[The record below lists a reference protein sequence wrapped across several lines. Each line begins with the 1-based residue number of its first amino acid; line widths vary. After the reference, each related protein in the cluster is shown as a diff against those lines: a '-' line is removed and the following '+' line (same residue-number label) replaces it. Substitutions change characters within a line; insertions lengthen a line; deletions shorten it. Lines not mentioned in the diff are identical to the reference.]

1 MTDAVYAYTQD
12 KAFDEEGQDLIE
24 LYNVLVK
31 DLTSR
36 LNPLKYALITINV
49 SRQFSSNW
57 LGVTNK
63 YRFGRRNKI
72 PGGGKNKASREARCG
87 DALQDRLSG
96 EEIELG
102 SAPWL
107 LRDAQWG

>member
-49 SRQFSSNW
+49 SRQFSSN
-57 LGVTNK
+57 
-63 YRFGRRNKI
+63 
-72 PGGGKNKASREARCG
+72 
-87 DALQDRLSG
+87 
-96 EEIELG
+96 
-102 SAPWL
+102 
-107 LRDAQWG
+107 